1 MAGSRKG
8 PKHESSEPLD
18 GHPAAWQSTP
28 RSTYSCR
35 VCRHRPG
42 ALSGADRRPSF
53 STLGPMAL
61 DNSTGLALHVADDL
75 SVPNHGSD
83 DVLELLAGTD
93 TGKRPYHE
101 YGETPL

>member
-1 MAGSRKG
+1 
-8 PKHESSEPLD
+8 
-18 GHPAAWQSTP
+18 
-28 RSTYSCR
+28 
-35 VCRHRPG
+35 
-42 ALSGADRRPSF
+42 
-53 STLGPMAL
+53 MAL